1 MGVFGFCGGFGKAIQ
16 KQPRGS
22 MIGFTLCLYTKI
34 GEVALPVL
42 YFIRTQLSFAF
53 NSATSAAS
61 SLMALTKTGMRAA

>member
-16 KQPRGS
+16 QPVIYNWFYPFALQKERG
-22 MIGFTLCLYTKI
+22 GC
-34 GEVALPVL
+34 PPRVL